1 MLKLQKQ
8 KERFFKFVMR
18 FEHALDLLEIGMSI
32 IITLALVVCFIPLV
46 RNFGDMPFGRDSATN
61 FHVFLEQV
69 FSLVIG
75 IEFVKML
82 IKHTPSS
89 VLEVV
94 LFTIARHM
102 VIYETTPYQDFVSV
116 LSIAMVFL
124 IRRFFY
130 VHSFESKHDESVI
143 QWLEPN
149 AKDRESVRDKA
160 KEVIRKVKEKKEG
173 TPDEAVMLA
182 EGQAE
187 DH

>member
-8 KERFFKFVMR
+8 KEKIFRFVMR
-18 FEHALDLLEIGMSI
+18 FEHALDLLEIVMSI
-32 IITLALVVCFIPLV
+32 TITLALIVCFIPLI
-46 RNFGDMPFGRDSATN
+46 RNFADMPCGRDSAAN
-61 FHVFLEQV
+61 FHIFLEQV
-69 FSLVIG
+69 FTLVIG

-94 LFTIARHM
+94 LFAIARHM
-102 VIYETTPYQDFVSV
+102 VIYETTPYQDFVSI
-116 LSIAMVFL
+116 LSIAVIFA

-149 AKDRESVRDKA
+149 VKDSA
-160 KEVIRKVKEKKEG
+160 SVKEKAQDAIKKFADRKDAVAAPEKE
-173 TPDEAVMLA
+173 E
-182 EGQAE
+182 
-187 DH
+187 